1 MALMSS
7 APGFDNS
14 VIAVG
19 GVGFIRCEIA
29 VSSEASN
36 EEDDEDGQDVSCCH
50 LVSPVSSVMRRRE
63 FTATWS

>member
-14 VIAVG
+14 VIAIG
-19 GVGFIRCEIA
+19 GVGFIRGKKA

-36 EEDDEDGQDVSCCH
+36 QDDDEDGQEISCCH
-50 LVSPVSSVMRRRE
+50 LVRPVSSVMSRM
-63 FTATWS
+63 ALVAV